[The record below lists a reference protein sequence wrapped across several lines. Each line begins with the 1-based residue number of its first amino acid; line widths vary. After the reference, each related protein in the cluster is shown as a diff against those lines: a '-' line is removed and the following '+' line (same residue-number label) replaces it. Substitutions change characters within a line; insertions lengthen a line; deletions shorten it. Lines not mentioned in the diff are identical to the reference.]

1 MDRHNMQEYATRH
14 PLVGVV
20 KGVEEA
26 KKRVEGCDGVW
37 KMNFEEREKRERE
50 GEEKES

>member
-1 MDRHNMQEYATRH
+1 MKEAVR
-14 PLVGVV
+14 GG
-20 KGVEEA
+20 KGG
-26 KKRVEGCDGVW
+26 R